1 MLRAITFRSRR
12 KSLSAFYAHA
22 YEPVCKFLRPN
33 YVSRQKYV

>member
-22 YEPVCKFLRPN
+22 YEPVCKFLRPM
-33 YVSRQKYV
+33 SLGKSMSK